1 VNNLK
6 PTLTDAFL
14 LADRLT
20 AMGHQDIAQ
29 ELQHDMVEL
38 INRDGF
44 PPVPLGV
51 FDWLCEGIEWYR
63 RVSA

>member
-1 VNNLK
+1 
-6 PTLTDAFL
+6 
-14 LADRLT
+14 
-20 AMGHQDIAQ
+20 
-29 ELQHDMVEL
+29 VEL